1 MHDGQLGHGNK
12 KDRSNAPVEPLDL
25 SCVVDLAAG
34 ERHACAVTKRGAVSC
49 WGAGKNGQLG
59 SGHANRRKPAVV
71 PGVTEVVDVEAGR
84 DHTCA
89 RKRDGS
95 VICWGGETH
104 VQTGNQ
110 PGKVKPPPTAI
121 RTLTGAQ
128 QLSAGGQ
135 HTCAVKSGTVMC
147 WGDNARGQLGNA
159 AGARTLTPQLLPGPV
174 KGLTDAVDVVAG
186 TTHTCARRATGQVVC
201 WGDGTRGQLGA
212 GIQGYWTTR
221 VPVKGLSTV
230 TDLSVGSDLTC
241 AKLTTGDLRC
251 WGTAGTGFFPTGTKF
266 DTPIAVRTPRGMRQ
280 IALGATHACALRTD
294 GKVECWGDDTF
305 GQLGEGVLAYAEV
318 PTPVKGLYS
327 AS

>member
-1 MHDGQLGHGNK
+1 VWGSARSPGSDSQIAWACRASRRRVVEQAVELLAQDDPELVKAHGNWGTLLLQQG
-12 KDRSNAPVEPLDL
+12 RPLDA
-25 SCVVDLAAG
+25 VVRYEEALAAA
-34 ERHACAVTKRGAVSC
+34 ERNLGPDHPDVATWLLG
-49 WGAGKNGQLG
+49 LG
-59 SGHANRRKPAVV
+59 SASMTLGDLERAETFLRRSLRIHLDTV
-71 PGVTEVVDVEAGR
+71 
-84 DHTCA
+84 
-89 RKRDGS
+89 
-95 VICWGGETH
+95 GE
-104 VQTGNQ
+104 G
-110 PGKVKPPPTAI
+110 AI
-121 RTLTGAQ
+121 
-128 QLSAGGQ
+128 
-135 HTCAVKSGTVMC
+135 
-147 WGDNARGQLGNA
+147 
-159 AGARTLTPQLLPGPV
+159 
-174 KGLTDAVDVVAG
+174 DVVAG

-212 GIQGYWTTR
+212 GIQGFWTTR
-221 VPVKGLSTV
+221 VPVKGLTTV

-241 AKLTTGDLRC
+241 ARLTTGDLRC